1 MPRRAR
7 SNKLLLTDIELEL
20 MRCVWER
27 GKASASEVQM
37 QLVRNGKE
45 TAYTTVKT
53 MLDRLVKAGVCSSKE
68 VKGRYYYS
76 PRVSQID
83 IAKEWYGHLNEKIFG
98 SDRKNTL
105 LRKAIDRLESR
116 KVN

>member
-1 MPRRAR
+1 M
-7 SNKLLLTDIELEL
+7 LLTDIELEL

-27 GKASASEVQM
+27 GRASASEVQM
-37 QLVRNGKE
+37 QLVRGGKE

-76 PRVSQID
+76 PKVTQAE
-83 IAKEWYGHLNEKIFG
+83 IAKEWYDHLNEKIFG
-98 SDRKNTL
+98 GNKKGT
-105 LRKAIDRLESR
+105 IFSR
-116 KVN
+116 AVERTEARTK